1 MDLTWE
7 ERQPRSYKALL
18 RKVRGI
24 ADLEVLRDLGKR
36 VYALDLARD
45 QAGVFWYEY
54 GKSRNR
60 IMAGLRKGLGG
71 SARHLLKRIRN
82 ANGELAALGA
92 MLYRIQQGAVKLSD
106 PQRSTN
112 GSSSGRPIMI
122 SRQLSGLET
131 ILREMCFGGSAP
143 ASFRFAS
150 MIR

>member
-1 MDLTWE
+1 
-7 ERQPRSYKALL
+7 
-18 RKVRGI
+18 VRGI
-24 ADLEVLRDLGKR
+24 ANLEALRDLGKR

-60 IMAGLRKGLGG
+60 FMAGLRKSLGG

-82 ANGELAALGA
+82 ANGDLAALGA

-106 PQRSTN
+106 PQRNTN

-131 ILREMCFGGSAP
+131 ILREMCFRRIRPGLPSGSLP
-143 ASFRFAS
+143 
-150 MIR
+150 